1 MCLYWNNK
9 NALFYYSF
17 LFFFYYYFYLY
28 LNVNFSSY
36 SRLCSFFGF
45 TKAYQD
51 SRVLA
56 HSEEGHGWAED
67 TAFSVKLIIALIDV

>member
-1 MCLYWNNK
+1 MHYFII
-9 NALFYYSF
+9 LFY
-17 LFFFYYYFYLY
+17 FFFYYYFYLY

-56 HSEEGHGWAED
+56 HSEEGHG
-67 TAFSVKLIIALIDV
+67 